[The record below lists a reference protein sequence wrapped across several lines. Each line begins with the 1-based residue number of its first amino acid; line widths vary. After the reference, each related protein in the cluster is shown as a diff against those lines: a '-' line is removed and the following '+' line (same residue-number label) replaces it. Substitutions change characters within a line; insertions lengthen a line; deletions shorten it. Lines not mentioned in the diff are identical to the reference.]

1 MGASRIKILLVS
13 GADVYGGCE
22 EHIRTLAKYL
32 DKKTF
37 AISAAVSCRRLADE
51 LASVGIRAFS
61 GVIKGKYDIQAI
73 LRLKRIIEEEGPDI
87 VHTHDRRA
95 DLMGGIAA
103 RLRGV
108 KAVSTI
114 HAKMNIT
121 EKGERSRGISSLV
134 YRTVV
139 RDGFAKIITLSEAVR
154 QNVIREIHCR
164 SGYVIGI
171 RSGLDLERL
180 NFKRD
185 GKDVKRRLGLR
196 ANMKIVGLVARL
208 EKGVVEHKG
217 VRYFMEGAS
226 LVLRKF
232 KNAVFLIVGVDE
244 KSEGILKEMAR
255 RAGVEMHV
263 RFVRYTRAVLEV
275 MTALDVLVLPSLFEG
290 IPFVLMEGM
299 GLGIPVVATR
309 VDGIKELIED
319 GKSGLLVSP
328 KNSEEL
334 SIAILKLLNDKA
346 LPLRLSAAGRKR
358 IFEHFDAGRVASETG
373 AVYAGLMR

>member
-37 AISAAVSCRRLADE
+37 EVSAAVSCRRLADE
-51 LASVGIRAFS
+51 LASVGIKVFS
-61 GVIKGKYDIQAI
+61 GVIKGKYDIRAVF
-73 LRLKRIIEEEGPDI
+73 RLKRIIEEEGPDI
-87 VHTHDRRA
+87 IHTHDRRA

-103 RLRGV
+103 RLRRV

-114 HAKMNIT
+114 HVKMNIT

-154 QNVIREIHCR
+154 QNVIREIQCR

-185 GKDVKRRLGLR
+185 EKNVRRRLGVR
-196 ANMKIVGLVARL
+196 TNQKIVGLVARL

-232 KNAVFLIVGVDE
+232 NNAVFLIVGVDE
-244 KSEGILKEMAR
+244 KSEEILKEMAR

-299 GLGIPVVATR
+299 GLGIPVIGTR

-346 LPLRLSAAGRKR
+346 LALRLSAAGRKR
-358 IFEHFDAGRVASETG
+358 IFEHFDAGRVASETA